1 MDNMVKELTSRL
13 TFINSQSTGGQEDEL
28 SQMIKE
34 NELLKREN
42 ESLQLQ
48 IQRRE
53 IDLRNTSRQ
62 IDVI

>member
-1 MDNMVKELTSRL
+1 MDNMCKELTSRL

-42 ESLQLQ
+42 ESL
-48 IQRRE
+48 
-53 IDLRNTSRQ
+53 
-62 IDVI
+62 